1 MTRYALLLLTPLAWA
16 PPAAAQ
22 WRYVPSA
29 NGVGTAVTNAS
40 DGQLLAVMCFGKTWS
55 VSAGTTDPETVA
67 LAEQM
72 DALDILMPAP
82 EDITIDGTI
91 HLAYVAVRMVRDGG
105 LLHIVYNAGPL
116 VEMIKDGSTLQW
128 AGDVNTQW
136 DLRGARSVIEMVR
149 CN

>member
-1 MTRYALLLLTPLAWA
+1 MTRYALLVFALLAGA

-55 VSAGTTDPETVA
+55 VSAGTTDPEMVS

-91 HLAYVAVRMVRDGG
+91 HAYVAVRMVRNGG
-105 LLHIVYNAGPL
+105 LLHTVYNAGPL

-136 DLRGARSVIEMVR
+136 DLRGARAIIEMLR
-149 CN
+149 C

>member
-1 MTRYALLLLTPLAWA
+1 MITSLEEWRIAVVHAGPLETNMTRYALLIFALLAGA

-55 VSAGTTDPETVA
+55 VSAGTTDPEMVS

-72 DALDILMPAP
+72 DALDITDA
-82 EDITIDGTI
+82 GTRK
-91 HLAYVAVRMVRDGG
+91 HHD
-105 LLHIVYNAGPL
+105 
-116 VEMIKDGSTLQW
+116 
-128 AGDVNTQW
+128 
-136 DLRGARSVIEMVR
+136 
-149 CN
+149 